1 MQKYNMHDSIVTLIC
16 ISRIRPFF
24 FFFFYSV
31 DVEKS
36 KKRRLQIFILISRVR
51 TIYGKTGAGN
61 GY

>member
-1 MQKYNMHDSIVTLIC
+1 MHDSIVTLIC
-16 ISRIRPFF
+16 TSRIRPFF
-24 FFFFYSV
+24 SYSV

-36 KKRRLQIFILISRVR
+36 KKLRLQIFILISRVR